1 MEGRGMKTSDI
12 HTLVTKIPL
21 FQGVQPSHIR
31 ELLTDVEIRTFE
43 KGETLCEEGNE
54 SQFLFIV
61 LRGKL
66 AIQRQGVDLAH
77 VSAVD
82 IVGEMGVM
90 TDSPR
95 CATVMS
101 EEESTVVIIPKN
113 RFSYV
118 IGLDAELAATIYRN
132 VLTATFAKLQ
142 AMNDHM
148 HDHLS
153 GDGFGLATHV

>member
-1 MEGRGMKTSDI
+1 MEGRGMKTSDM
-12 HTLVTKIPL
+12 HTLVRKIPL
-21 FQGVQPSHIR
+21 FHGVEPGYIR
-31 ELLTDVEIRTFE
+31 ELLADVEIQNFKT
-43 KGETLCEEGNE
+43 GETLCEEGND
-54 SQFLFIV
+54 SRFLFVV

-66 AIQRQGVDLAH
+66 TIKRQGVDLAH

-82 IVGEMGVM
+82 IVGEMGVI

-95 CATVMS
+95 CATVTA
-101 EEESTVVIIPKN
+101 EEEATVVVIPKS

-118 IGLDAELAATIYRN
+118 IGLDHELAATVYRN

-142 AMNDHM
+142 SMNDHM

-153 GDGFGLATHV
+153 GDGFGLATSV